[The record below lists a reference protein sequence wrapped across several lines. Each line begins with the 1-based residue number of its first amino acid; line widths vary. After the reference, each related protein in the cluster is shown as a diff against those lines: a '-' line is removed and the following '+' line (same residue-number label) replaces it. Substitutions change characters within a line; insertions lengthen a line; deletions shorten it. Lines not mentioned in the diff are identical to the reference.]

1 MPVPTLPKQ
10 RPSTA
15 SDEPETA
22 NGEEPADEQSP
33 DRNRVTGE
41 AVSFEGLI
49 EGMIRAQVG
58 DLERQLDELEQQVE
72 EIDNFARISLNE
84 RKIKQSEEN
93 LTAFS
98 DSLTS
103 FAERAFNNINALEE
117 RLGLH
122 ALILASVVEALEEE
136 GVDIDLGEV
145 NRYREP
151 NVVTDT
157 QPEDRLEAALG
168 ES

>member
-1 MPVPTLPKQ
+1 MPTPTLPKQ

-33 DRNRVTGE
+33 ERNRAPGE
-41 AVSFEGLI
+41 TASFEGLV
-49 EGMIRAQVG
+49 EGMIQTQVS
-58 DLERQLDELEQQVE
+58 DLEQELDELEQQVE
-72 EIDNFARISLNE
+72 EIDDFARISLNE

-103 FAERAFNNINALEE
+103 FAERAFDSINLLEE
-117 RLGLH
+117 RLDLH
-122 ALILASVVEALEEE
+122 ALILASIVEALQEE
-136 GVDIDLGEV
+136 GVDLDLEEV
-145 NRYREP
+145 NRHRKP

-157 QPEDRLEAALG
+157 QPEDRLEAALE